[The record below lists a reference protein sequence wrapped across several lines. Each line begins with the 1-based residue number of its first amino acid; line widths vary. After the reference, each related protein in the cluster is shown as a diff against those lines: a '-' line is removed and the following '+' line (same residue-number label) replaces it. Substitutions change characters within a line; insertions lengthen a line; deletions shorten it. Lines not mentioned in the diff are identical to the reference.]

1 MIQKGDVLGGKYE
14 ILKLVGRGGMS
25 KVWLATDRHINKQWA
40 VKEINKTTNEYKKTV
55 DESRTLREIE
65 IMKRLDHPSLP
76 RIVDIIDKPDSLCII
91 MDYIEGDSLHDILQT
106 RGVPK
111 QETVVSWVLDICD
124 TLSYLHSFDPPIIY
138 RDMKPANVML
148 TRDQRIKVID
158 FGIAKDYKAGYEDTQ
173 PLGTRGYASPEHFSQ
188 HTDVRSDVYTVGTTM
203 YQLLTGKDPS
213 KPPYYMLPIREID
226 PSLSSGLEKI
236 IQKATEKDPSK
247 RYQSMLEM
255 ASAIESYKSLEAE
268 HIEYLE
274 DRKKAFGIKA
284 GIAGALIAAGIL
296 LFALSYLIAGRTY
309 SSLIETT
316 PLSPGAIDAYER
328 AIDLDPSRPDAYE
341 KLLTEYTGDG
351 SFTEEELT
359 SFMQRYEAGK
369 PQLSKKKE
377 AYSDL
382 SYEVGEA
389 ILTYYDAS
397 DSSVRAKALKA
408 QPLFEEVTEGEYVN
422 LAKNYVFIGSFYKE
436 YILADSSLVVKGAT
450 KDTLKDLLASCRDA
464 VSSLQTEKFSGRE
477 KMKSII
483 YEFVLSALGSES
495 TEMNTAG
502 LPKEDITAIVKSIA
516 EDPESSPENISLAKE
531 TMEQIE
537 RSYNVKKEGGL

>member
-1 MIQKGDVLGGKYE
+1 
-14 ILKLVGRGGMS
+14 
-25 KVWLATDRHINKQWA
+25 
-40 VKEINKTTNEYKKTV
+40 
-55 DESRTLREIE
+55 
-65 IMKRLDHPSLP
+65 
-76 RIVDIIDKPDSLCII
+76 
-91 MDYIEGDSLHDILQT
+91 
-106 RGVPK
+106 
-111 QETVVSWVLDICD
+111 
-124 TLSYLHSFDPPIIY
+124 
-138 RDMKPANVML
+138 
-148 TRDQRIKVID
+148 
-158 FGIAKDYKAGYEDTQ
+158 
-173 PLGTRGYASPEHFSQ
+173 
-188 HTDVRSDVYTVGTTM
+188 
-203 YQLLTGKDPS
+203 
-213 KPPYYMLPIREID
+213 
-226 PSLSSGLEKI
+226 
-236 IQKATEKDPSK
+236 
-247 RYQSMLEM
+247 
-255 ASAIESYKSLEAE
+255 
-268 HIEYLE
+268 
-274 DRKKAFGIKA
+274 
-284 GIAGALIAAGIL
+284 
-296 LFALSYLIAGRTY
+296 
-309 SSLIETT
+309 
-316 PLSPGAIDAYER
+316 
-328 AIDLDPSRPDAYE
+328 
-341 KLLTEYTGDG
+341 
-351 SFTEEELT
+351 
-359 SFMQRYEAGK
+359 MQRYEAGK

>member
-1 MIQKGDVLGGKYE
+1 MIHKGDVLDGKYE

-40 VKEINKTTNEYKKTV
+40 VKEINKTANEYKKTV

-76 RIVDIIDKPDSLCII
+76 RIVDIIDKPDTLCII
-91 MDYIEGDSLHDILQT
+91 MDYIEGESLDKILKT

-158 FGIAKDYKAGYEDTQ
+158 FGIAKDYRDGYEDTQ

-213 KPPYYMLPIREID
+213 QPPYYMLPIREID

-236 IQKATEKDPSK
+236 ILKATEKDPDK
-247 RYQSMLEM
+247 RYQSALEL
-255 ASAIESYKSLEAE
+255 ANALESYKSLEAE

-274 DRKKAFGIKA
+274 DRKKAFRIKT
-284 GIAGALIAAGIL
+284 IVSGALAAAGIL
-296 LFALSYLIAGRTY
+296 LIVLSLMIAGRTY
-309 SSLIETT
+309 SSLVETT
-316 PLSPGAIDAYER
+316 PLSPEALNAYEK
-328 AIDLDPSRPDAYE
+328 AIELDPSRPEAYE
-341 KLLTEYTGDG
+341 KLLAEYTGDG
-351 SFTEEELT
+351 AFTEEELT
-359 SFMQRYEAGK
+359 LFMKTYEKGK
-369 PQLSKKKE
+369 PQLSKRKGP
-377 AYSDL
+377 YSDL
-382 SYEVGEA
+382 SYRIGEA
-389 ILTYYDAS
+389 ILTYYSAS
-397 DSSVRAKALKA
+397 DSSVRARALKA
-408 QPLFEEVTEGEYVN
+408 QPLFEEVTEGDYVS
-422 LAKNYVFIGSFYKE
+422 LARNYVFIGSFYRD

-450 KDTLKDLLASCRDA
+450 RKTLEKLLTSCNDA
-464 VSSLQTEKFSGRE
+464 VASLQTERFSGR
-477 KMKSII
+477 KQMKAIV
-483 YEFVLSALGSES
+483 YEFVLSALGTES
-495 TEMNTAG
+495 PEMYDAG
-502 LPKEDITAIVKSIA
+502 IPEEKIMKIVTSIA
-516 EDPESSPENISLAKE
+516 EDPESSPETASLAKD
-531 TMEQIE
+531 TIKQI
-537 RSYNVKKEGGL
+537 RLGYSVKKEVGQ